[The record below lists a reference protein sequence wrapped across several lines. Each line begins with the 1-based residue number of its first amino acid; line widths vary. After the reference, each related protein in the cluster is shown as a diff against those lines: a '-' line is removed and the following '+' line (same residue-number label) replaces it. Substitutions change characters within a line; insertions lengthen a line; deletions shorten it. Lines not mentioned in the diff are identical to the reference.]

1 MHTMTLKIEDSVIDK
16 VKLFLKSFPK
26 SNIEIIADDTT
37 VIKKGNSDVVA
48 MTEQSANT
56 VEDWKSKSEDA
67 VWK

>member
-1 MHTMTLKIEDSVIDK
+1 MTLKIEDSVIDK